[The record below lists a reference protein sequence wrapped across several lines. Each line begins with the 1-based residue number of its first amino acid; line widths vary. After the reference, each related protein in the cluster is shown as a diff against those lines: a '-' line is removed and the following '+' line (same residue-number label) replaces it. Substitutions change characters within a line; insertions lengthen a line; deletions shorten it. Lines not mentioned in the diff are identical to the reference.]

1 MSLLKLIYRKLKLN
15 YFKKNIFNIF
25 YFMLHK
31 IFLIF
36 INEKNFNLNRHGFKF
51 TVFYKNYKCYNN
63 KPFWL
68 RIFDKTYE
76 KQEIIAIKKYV
87 NSDMRIL
94 EVGGSLGLTSVIA
107 NSKLKDQKKHI
118 VLEANPNLIENLSF
132 NKSQNNS
139 KFTVVNAPI
148 SSSEKNV
155 TFNFNN
161 ISLGGSI
168 NNKLHK
174 YEELKHGQYNTLKTK
189 TITPK
194 IIEEKYNLQF
204 DCLIC
209 DIEGE
214 EYNLLLNLKDYF
226 KSFKL
231 MIVEFHFDLESDQ
244 SNFEKLKKMY
254 SKYFQLIEIS
264 HNNFVFLNL
273 SYN

>member
-1 MSLLKLIYRKLKLN
+1 MKLVKQIYRKLKLA
-15 YFKKNIFNIF
+15 YLKKNILRVF
-25 YFMLHK
+25 YFTIHK
-31 IFLIF
+31 IFLI
-36 INEKNFNLNRHGFKF
+36 IKREKNFNCNRYGFKF
-51 TVFYKNYKCYNN
+51 TIFYENYKYYNN

-68 RIFDKTYE
+68 RIFDNTYE

-87 NSDMRIL
+87 KPDMKIL
-94 EVGGSLGLTSVIA
+94 EVGGSLGITSVIA
-107 NSKLKDQKKHI
+107 NSILEIPQKHI
-118 VLEANPNLIENLSF
+118 VLEANPNLIENLTF

-139 KFTVVNAPI
+139 KFTIVNAPV
-148 SSSEKNV
+148 SFSEKYI

-174 YEELKHGQYNTLKTK
+174 YEELKHGKYNNLKTK
-189 TITPK
+189 TLTPK

-214 EYNLLLNLKDYF
+214 EYNLLLNLIDYF
-226 KSFKL
+226 KNYRL
-231 MIVEFHFDLESDQ
+231 MIVEFHFDLKSDLP
-244 SNFEKLKKMY
+244 NFEKLKY
-254 SKYFQLIEIS
+254 TYIKYFQIIEIS

-273 SYN
+273 SNN

>member
-1 MSLLKLIYRKLKLN
+1 MKLIKLIYRKLKLA
-15 YFKKNIFNIF
+15 YLKNIFLGFF
-25 YFMLHK
+25 YFIIHK
-31 IFLIF
+31 IFLILKK
-36 INEKNFNLNRHGFKF
+36 EKNFNLSRHGFKF
-51 TVFYKNYKCYNN
+51 TVFYQNYKYYNN

-76 KQEIIAIKKYV
+76 KQEIKAIKKYV
-87 NSDMRIL
+87 KPDMKIL
-94 EVGGSLGLTSVIA
+94 EVGGSLGITSVIA
-107 NSKLKDQKKHI
+107 NSILKDPKKHF
-118 VLEANPNLIENLSF
+118 VLEANPNLIENLTF

-148 SSSEKNV
+148 SSSEKNI

-174 YEELKHGQYNTLKTK
+174 YEEFKHGKYNNLKTK
-189 TITPK
+189 TLTPK

-214 EYNLLLNLKDYF
+214 EYNLLLNLADYF
-226 KSFKL
+226 KNYRL
-231 MIVEFHFDLESDQ
+231 MIVEFHFDLKSDLP
-244 SNFEKLKKMY
+244 NFKKLKKMY
-254 SKYFQLIEIS
+254 SQYFQIIEIS
-264 HNNFVFLNL
+264 HNNLVFFNL
-273 SYN
+273 SNN